1 MPEPFFNKLAGLRP
15 EILLKERLWY
25 SCFLVNFAKFL
36 RTPFL
41 HNISGPDDCFW
52 NIKVDTCYSDIH
64 DISMLFWNKAI
75 IKSFISYAQQSA
87 FLAIK
92 IFESKNGNNKEL
104 TFKHTWMK
112 LLNDLRSSYWS
123 LINNLV
129 TGISSV
135 LLGMMSGKNVNI

>member
-1 MPEPFFNKLAGLRP
+1 MPEPFFNKLEGLRP
-15 EILLKERLWY
+15 AILLKERLWY

-52 NIKVDTCYSDIH
+52 NIKVDTTIWK
-64 DISMLFWNKAI
+64 LFWNKAI